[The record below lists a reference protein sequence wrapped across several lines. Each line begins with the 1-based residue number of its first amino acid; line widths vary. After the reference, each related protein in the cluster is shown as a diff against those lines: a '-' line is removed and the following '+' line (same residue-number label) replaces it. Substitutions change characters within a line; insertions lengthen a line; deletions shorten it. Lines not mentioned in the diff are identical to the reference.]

1 MGALQPMHL
10 MLIALAVLLVFGPR
24 KLPELA
30 RGVGESMKELKRGLH
45 GVAASEEAALAQEIG
60 RTVQEIQTVAHPLTP
75 PASSAG
81 RADAP
86 PA

>member
-30 RGVGESMKELKRGLH
+30 RGVGESMKELKRSLH

-60 RTVQEIQTVAHPLTP
+60 RTVQEIQAAANPLAP
-75 PASSAG
+75 PTAG
-81 RADAP
+81 AGTADAP